1 MRLFRKWRRYLRR
14 SDGMSV
20 EVSDGVSEDMDD
32 AMGDYR
38 TEDNLEAINV
48 WQNNL
53 KIRHA

>member
-1 MRLFRKWRRYLRR
+1 MRRSDGV

-48 WQNNL
+48 WQNN
-53 KIRHA
+53 

>member
-1 MRLFRKWRRYLRR
+1 MRR

-48 WQNNL
+48 WQNN
-53 KIRHA
+53 